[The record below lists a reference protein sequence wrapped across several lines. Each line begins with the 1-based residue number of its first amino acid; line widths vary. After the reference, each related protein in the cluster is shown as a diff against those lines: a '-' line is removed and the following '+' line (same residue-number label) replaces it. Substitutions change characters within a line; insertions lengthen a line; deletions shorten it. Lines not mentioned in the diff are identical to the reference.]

1 MLNDS
6 DSKTDVILFFVD
18 LAKVQKRVDV
28 VIMLNR
34 GQQLL
39 LRFLQEVQ
47 MVVALPQG
55 QLPPRILVIVELR
68 CITSQLQAF
77 LEVML
82 YVEEVLED
90 KAGFRPAL
98 CDLAQVCL
106 GDIEEVLAV
115 LGEGCGREA
124 EDAAV

>member
-6 DSKTDVILFFVD
+6 DSKTDIILFFVD
-18 LAKVQKRVDV
+18 LAKVQKGVDV

-39 LRFLQEVQ
+39 LRFFQEVQ
-47 MVVALPQG
+47 MVVTLPQG
-55 QLPPRILVIVELR
+55 QLPPRIFVIVEFR
-68 CITSQLQAF
+68 CKTSQLQAF

-90 KAGFRPAL
+90 EAGFRPAL
-98 CDLAQVCL
+98 CDLAQICL
-106 GDIEEVLAV
+106 
-115 LGEGCGREA
+115 
-124 EDAAV
+124 